1 MKIKSIEAFPT
12 RARTVTAPD
21 NIKSRA
27 VDAEVAG
34 PMSRYPRFKPHRKL
48 WRPTW
53 PDFGCLVTAEDG
65 TWGLGLGR
73 YAGPAAPI
81 VNDHFAPLLV
91 GESAFATEKLWDMMH
106 RMASPYSAAGI
117 ASYAISAVDLALWD
131 LKGKLLGRPV
141 YDLLGGP
148 ARDAQFCYATGNDTA
163 WYMELGFKATK
174 LACPYGAAQGLEAIN
189 LNEAFVAKA
198 RETIGPGVE
207 LMLDCWMAFDVE
219 FTVRMAER
227 LRPYGLKWIEDYLIP
242 EDMDGFA
249 QVRQRLPWQI
259 LATGEHWYV
268 PQTFSTAVS
277 QRLADILQPDIAWA
291 GGVTGLLKICHM
303 AEAAGIA
310 VIPHA
315 GLNMP
320 YGQHFCFAM
329 PNVPWG
335 EFLPQAAPGVALE
348 DSITIPGMAVPKDGL
363 LVPSDAPGFGIDVTL
378 DWVNAQRI

>member
-1 MKIKSIEAFPT
+1 MKIKSIEAFPI

-21 NIKSRA
+21 NIKSWA

-131 LKGKLLGRPV
+131 LKGKLLQRPV
-141 YDLLGGP
+141 YELLGGP
-148 ARDAQFCYATGNDTA
+148 AREAQFCYATGNDTQ

-242 EDMDGFA
+242 EDMDGFT

-348 DSITIPGMAVPKDGL
+348 DSITIPGMAVPKNGL

>member
-1 MKIKSIEAFPT
+1 MKIKSIEAFPI

-21 NIKSRA
+21 NVRSWA

-48 WRPTW
+48 WRATW
-53 PDFGCLVTAEDG
+53 PDLGCLVTAEDG
-65 TWGLGLGR
+65 TWGFGIGR
-73 YAGPAAPI
+73 YAGPVNPVI
-81 VNDHFAPLLV
+81 NDHFAPLLV
-91 GESAFATEKLWDMMH
+91 GEPALATEKLWDMMH

-131 LKGKLLGRPV
+131 LKGKLLQRPV
-141 YDLLGGP
+141 YELLGGP
-148 ARDAQFCYATGNDTA
+148 AREAQFCYATGNDTE
-163 WYMELGFKATK
+163 WYKELGFKATK

-198 RETIGPGVE
+198 RETIGPNVE

-242 EDMDGFA
+242 EDIDGFA
-249 QVRQRLPWQI
+249 QVRQRLPWQT

-303 AEAAGIA
+303 AEAAGIP

-335 EFLPQAAPGVALE
+335 EFLPQAAPGVPLK
-348 DSITIPGMAVPKDGL
+348 DGITIPGMAVPKDGL

-378 DWVNAQRI
+378 EWINRQRI